1 MKLRL
6 LVLIFAT
13 LATAGRTSAQIQY
26 PPETKNAALRYWI
39 AFSEMQD
46 TPADKSTQELLEKT
60 LSGEAPW
67 NEKKLGPILDANNAA
82 IAIMQRAT
90 KLPDC
95 DWGLDYTQGPRASIA
110 YAPRARALS
119 RLNTLEGIRQLAAG
133 DSQSA
138 VNTWLAGVR
147 FSQDLARGGSLIFA
161 LMAKSALMPN
171 LQTLTQATSSGRLT
185 ATQREQA
192 LTAIRALPEDGFD
205 WGAAW
210 GIESATVEQCL
221 HELQTAADPAA
232 TYQALMGPPAPKD
245 GLRPT
250 DRDVRNYRVY
260 MHAVQSALREPPEKA
275 RVQLESLE
283 SNRRTLDEVERNF
296 IPNAEKSNRARIDIM
311 NARAELLQSLTK
323 K

>member
-1 MKLRL
+1 MKLQL
-6 LVLIFAT
+6 LVLIAT
-13 LATAGRTSAQIQY
+13 LATAGRIGAQIQY

-46 TPADKSTQELLEKT
+46 TSVDKSTQELLEKT
-60 LSGEAPW
+60 LSGETPW
-67 NEKKLGPILDANNAA
+67 DEKKLGPILNANNAA
-82 IAIMQRAT
+82 IEIMGRAT

-95 DWGLDYTQGPRASIA
+95 DWGLEYTQGPRASIA

-133 DSQSA
+133 DAQSA

-147 FSQDLARGGSLIFA
+147 FSQDLARGGSLVFA

-171 LQTLTQATSSGRLT
+171 LRALTEATLSGRLT
-185 ATQREQA
+185 GTQREQA

-210 GIESATVEQCL
+210 GIESTTVEQCL

-232 TYQALMGPPAPKD
+232 TYQALMGGPAPKQ

-250 DRDVRNYRVY
+250 DRDVRNYLVY
-260 MHAVQSALREPPEKA
+260 ARAVQSVLREPPEDA
-275 RVQLESLE
+275 RAQLESVE
-283 SNRRTLDEVERNF
+283 SKRSELAEVEQNF
-296 IPNAEKSNRARIDIM
+296 IPNAQKSNLARIEIM
-311 NARAELLQSLTK
+311 KARTELLQALTK